1 MNAPRTLAG
10 TARYLGRG
18 ECEALARRV
27 LGFSAADE
35 TRVNVN
41 SGNTGNTRF
50 AVNQISTGG
59 DSYNATVSVR
69 VVVGR
74 KVATAAT
81 NRLDDESLRRTVDTA
96 IRIARLTPDDPEL
109 LPELGPQQYQE
120 SREWFDSTAALEP
133 AGRATAVRTISDP
146 ARAAGLTSTGFLESR
161 AGSQCIANSRGLFAW
176 TRQSQLSFT
185 TTVRTPD
192 GTGSGWAGTD
202 EHDWARVDPAALGAR
217 AIDKARRSMNPVAIE
232 PGRYTV
238 ILEPTAVANL
248 VQTLAN
254 AMNARNADE
263 GRSFFSR
270 QGGGN
275 KIGMKV
281 VDERVTLVTDP
292 SDSECPGATF
302 GGDGLPTSKTTWI
315 EKGVV
320 KNLAYDRLWAQRQGK
335 APSSAAGTLRMLGG
349 DASMD
354 DLIRSTERG
363 ILVTRFWYIRPV
375 DQRTILYTGLTRDGT
390 FLIENG
396 RVTRPIKNFRYNES
410 PVFMLN
416 NLEMLG
422 RPVRVSATESGGP
435 GTAIIVPPIK
445 VRDFSFTSLS
455 DAV

>member
-1 MNAPRTLAG
+1 VSAPRTLAA

-27 LGFSAADE
+27 LGFAAADE
-35 TRVNVN
+35 TRVTVN

-59 DSYNATVSVR
+59 DSYNATVGVR

-74 KVATAAT
+74 KVASAAT
-81 NRLDDESLRRTVDTA
+81 NRLDDESLRRTVETA
-96 IRIARLTPDDPEL
+96 IRIAKLTPDDAEL
-109 LPELGPQQYQE
+109 LPEPGPQQYQE
-120 SREWFDSTAALEP
+120 SRAWFDSTAALDP
-133 AGRATAVRTISDP
+133 ADRAAAVRAISDP
-146 ARAAGLTSTGFLESR
+146 ARAAGLTSTGFLEIG

-176 TRQSQLSFT
+176 ARQSQLSFT
-185 TTVRTPD
+185 ATVRTPD
-192 GTGSGWAGTD
+192 GTGSGWAGVD
-202 EHDWARVDPAALGAR
+202 EHDWTRVDPAALGAR

-248 VQTLAN
+248 VQGLSR
-254 AMNARNADE
+254 AMSARNADE

-270 QGGGN
+270 PGGGN
-275 KIGMKV
+275 KVGMKV
-281 VDERVTLVTDP
+281 VDERVTLVSDP
-292 SDSECPGATF
+292 FDPACPGDAF
-302 GGDGLPTSKTTWI
+302 DGDGLPARRTAWI
-315 EKGVV
+315 ENGVM
-320 KNLAYDRLWAQRQGK
+320 KNLAYDRWWAQKQGRE
-335 APSSAAGTLRMLGG
+335 PSSPAGTLRMLGG

-354 DLIRSTERG
+354 DLIASTGRG

-375 DQRTILYTGLTRDGT
+375 DQRTILSTGLTRDGT

-396 RVTRPIKNFRYNES
+396 KVTRPIKNFRYNES

-416 NLEMLG
+416 NLEAMG